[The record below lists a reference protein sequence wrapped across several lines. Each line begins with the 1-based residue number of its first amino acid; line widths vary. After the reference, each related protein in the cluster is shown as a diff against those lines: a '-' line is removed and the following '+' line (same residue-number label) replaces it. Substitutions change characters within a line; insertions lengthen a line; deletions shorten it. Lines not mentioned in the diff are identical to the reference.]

1 MALRNNEEAMADF
14 DDAEKL
20 DLGAMIDRLEA
31 AIEVLQNE
39 ATTEAAKQK
48 IVSDMVE
55 TWRAFDAATT
65 TKDAARTAMFAAAVA
80 YEKLV
85 TAEPDYATDD
95 ADDAYD
101 AAVDEANTVASDLM
115 TMTATMNSFATY
127 ATAMAQLQ
135 LDANGREIVTWGAGT
150 PTAPT
155 ESAYDARVA
164 AIATNAALY
173 TKAEALVEA
182 YDKWYDATLT
192 SDKNAAWDELVAAY
206 GKITADDKDLM
217 DSLADWTTAFPGCT
231 ASAQTAYWAVA
242 KANTAADQALVAN
255 AKAAVNAWLTAGNT
269 WDDVSGTDLTADDI
283 EAELLAQV
291 QAILDADTAHD
302 YSGLTV
308 SIPAGVGT
316 WDDAIA
322 LGATVDRVF
331 RIVFTAG
338 AESDYITGQHVDL
351 TNNYSAASL
360 EAAVK
365 AIVEGT
371 KYWANSGSLSAY
383 ESAVVTIITTDPTV
397 ENVLTADEVDVTITL
412 LGTNT
417 SAGSAL
423 QITVTVDDE
432 IGSFTFTVTEVFT
445 A

>member
-1 MALRNNEEAMADF
+1 MADF
-14 DDAEKL
+14 TDAEKV
-20 DLGAMIDRLEA
+20 DLGVVIGRLQD
-31 AIEVLQNE
+31 AIKVLQNE

-65 TKDAARTAMFAAAVA
+65 TAEKDAARTDMFAAAVA

-95 ADDAYD
+95 ANDAYGE
-101 AAVDEANTVASDLM
+101 AVDEAGVV
-115 TMTATMNSFATY
+115 
-127 ATAMAQLQ
+127 ATAVKTASGTLGSFTNIRTAMNLVQ
-135 LDANGREIVTWGAGT
+135 LDANGKELADWGVGGV
-150 PTAPT
+150 PT
-155 ESAYDARVA
+155 EADYDDAVEDIA
-164 AIATNAALY
+164 AAADLY

-182 YDKWYDATLT
+182 YDKWNDATLT
-192 SDKNAAWDELVAAY
+192 SDKNAAWDELVDAY

-217 DSLADWTTAFPGCT
+217 DSLADWTNAFPGCT

-242 KANTAADQALVAN
+242 NANTAADQALVAN

-371 KYWANSGSLSAY
+371 KYTANAGSLSAY

-412 LGTNT
+412 LDTNT
-417 SAGSAL
+417 NAGSAL